1 MKGEVV
7 YLYAFDVAYDIDLAK
22 ASAALASSEFRELTP
37 SKTLPRDYP
46 FYKPL
51 ALTKDPVQVETAMG
65 VLTVRREAKVFSI
78 GGVSVM
84 LRVEFDVPGL
94 GDLLRYHNPALEDG
108 GRLDDAAGAL
118 AEEVLEAVRP
128 FAVRPTAGRGRPEA
142 FTVFCVTDPA
152 PSASG
157 KTAEM
162 WLEEWRDEV
171 AGLLT
176 EETDF
181 DRLSDTEVRETTRCA
196 FSYTNDDLLVIDWD
210 AALVLEP
217 SGNTGDVLYILES
230 ANLQLTELQIYDA
243 FLDKTLDQAYDD
255 LERFSGRLPLFGGP
269 SAILPRLKT
278 ALVDL
283 TKFSEE
289 LTNITKFFGDYH
301 LARVYMGAR
310 ERFHLTEWENML
322 ERKLDRLDGLYKRLS
337 DDQNN
342 QRMIILEVMIV
353 LLFIIDLAAIFLKK
367 GG

>member
-7 YLYAFDVAYDIDLAK
+7 YLYSYDVAYEIDLPK
-22 ASAALASSEFRELTP
+22 ARGALAGGEFRELTP
-37 SKTLPRDYP
+37 SKTLPRDMP

-51 ALTKDPVQVETAMG
+51 AVTKDPVQVETALG

-78 GGVSVM
+78 GAVSVM
-84 LRVEFDVPGL
+84 LRAEFDVPGL
-94 GDLLRYHNPALEDG
+94 GDLLKYHNPAVEDG
-108 GRLDDAAGAL
+108 GRLDDTAGAL
-118 AEEVLEAVRP
+118 AEEILQAVRP
-128 FAVRPTAGRGRPEA
+128 FAVRPTAGRGGPEA
-142 FTVFCVTDPA
+142 YTVFCITEPA

-176 EETDF
+176 EEQDF
-181 DRLSDTEVRETTRCA
+181 DRLSDAEVRETTRCA

-217 SGNTGDVLYILES
+217 SGNVGDVLYILEA

-255 LERFSGRLPLFGGP
+255 LETYGKRLPLFSGP
-269 SAILPRLKT
+269 GDILSRLKT

-283 TKFSEE
+283 TKFSDE

-301 LARVYMGAR
+301 LARVYLGCR
-310 ERFHLTEWENML
+310 ERFHLTEWENSL
-322 ERKLDRLDGLYKRLS
+322 ERKLERLDGLYKRLT

-342 QRMIILEVMIV
+342 RRMIVLEALIV
-353 LLFIIDLAAIFLKK
+353 LLFIVDLAAIFLK